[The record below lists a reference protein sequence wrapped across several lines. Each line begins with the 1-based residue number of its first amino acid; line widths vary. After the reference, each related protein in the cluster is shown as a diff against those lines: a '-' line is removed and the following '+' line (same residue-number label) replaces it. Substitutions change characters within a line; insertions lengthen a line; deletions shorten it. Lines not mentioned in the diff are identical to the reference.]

1 MSASFE
7 IQIELEGRWQ
17 TREIAD
23 DKEFALSRGK
33 ALAEEAQCDA
43 VRIIESTPK
52 PDGTIVEKTV
62 FEQKVRKKQKTPVT
76 AQQVDSAPLC
86 ETVEQVFQAE
96 ARLTAGRILRGYLDD
111 ESLTISELM
120 TDTGQ
125 LGLLAR
131 HETMLTQAVGVASS
145 VQAKLYD
152 IPQRMRADVL
162 YALFDDVKNMAAA
175 LAETLPAFKT
185 VLAEQGID
193 GLVTGVAALPEERRN
208 AMSVAVLASL
218 TRNEGEPAAKIESLL
233 DLIPPK
239 QPLSG
244 QAHTLLD
251 EMLSEILDGGDSVR
265 AVLGHQPDLASAVMV
280 VSGLVSGK
288 FSPSAKAPAVQARL
302 HSVFRIHPFP
312 ACRGALNRWISLAL
326 NSLAPLTREGG
337 EQEQSALVD
346 VLATMLMD
354 DGLTGGPTTSA
365 AITQRAR
372 SVLISDPSNQRVEDA
387 IDALLQLIP
396 AKSAKVGYL
405 ADVSTAADIGA
416 ATSSAI
422 LEKLADIMRDIR
434 SLGDLAPPGAT
445 RREAEDIQQRLISKI
460 DAAPLPNEIK
470 QGFSVKIETLRP
482 GGGRSI
488 AMSPSTPKPGDKQRK
503 VKAGDVIFKEGT
515 PGEEAFMIRTGAVDI
530 TVNVEGRTITIATL
544 GPGEIF
550 GEMALIDNLPRAAG
564 AVAAADSELL
574 VVRSPPFR
582 RRLDALSENDPVLRH
597 LIDIYVSRLRTTIRK
612 LNE

>member
-1 MSASFE
+1 MSSSFE
-7 IQIELEGRWQ
+7 VQVQLEGRWQ

-23 DKEFALSRGK
+23 EKEFALDRGT

-43 VRIIESTPK
+43 VRVIESAPK

-62 FEQKVRKKQKTPVT
+62 FEKKVARKKATPVT

-86 ETVEQVFQAE
+86 ETVEQVFQLE
-96 ARLTAGRILRGYLDD
+96 ARLTAGRILRGYLD
-111 ESLTISELM
+111 EEGLTVSELM
-120 TDTGQ
+120 TDPGL

-131 HETMLTQAVGVASS
+131 HETILTQSVGVASS

-152 IPQRMRADVL
+152 LPQRQRADVL

-175 LAETLPAFKT
+175 LAGTLPAFKT
-185 VLAEQGID
+185 VLAEEGID
-193 GLVTGVAALPEERRN
+193 GLVSGVAALPEEQRY
-208 AMSVAVLASL
+208 AMSIAALASL
-218 TRNEGEPAAKIESLL
+218 TREEGEPASKMEKLL

-239 QPLSG
+239 QPLPTP
-244 QAHTLLD
+244 AHKLLD
-251 EMLSEILDGGDSVR
+251 EMLSEILDSGDGVR
-265 AVLGHQPDLASAVMV
+265 AVLGHQSDLASAVMV

-288 FSPSAKAPAVQARL
+288 LNPSAKAPTVQGRL

-346 VLATMLMD
+346 VLASMLMD

-405 ADVSTAADIGA
+405 ADVSTTEDVGA
-416 ATSSAI
+416 VTSSAI

-460 DAAPLPNEIK
+460 DAAPLPDEIK
-470 QGFSVKIETLRP
+470 QGFSAKIETLRP

-503 VKAGDVIFKEGT
+503 VKAGDVIFKEGM
-515 PGEEAFMIRTGAVDI
+515 PGEEAFMIRKGAVDI
-530 TVNVEGRTITIATL
+530 TVSFEGKTITIASL

-564 AVAAADSELL
+564 AVAAVDSELL

-582 RRLDALSENDPVLRH
+582 RRLDALSENDPILRH